1 MPQSR
6 FCMSSH
12 CLWFFMYCFSLAGKP
27 KLATEP
33 LHTTSRQIC
42 ALMKTALGP
51 RTLFPVFCLNTV
63 KCFLL
68 AGSNSHALEN
78 SCSAANFDQLTLY
91 SSSSEHPNRTQRG
104 LCNNWFGRA
113 SLLGRWQSWL
123 LYDQA
128 DLCKE
133 MRTPRRPIC
142 QVICLYSETGN
153 ISCYMLMDWRTNTV
167 LESKIYIWIT
177 QLVVNDYSTWYSYPP
192 SQHWADLPS
201 LASAKQVGKEG
212 QWFIYQKM
220 QHNLELNYNQK
231 PGACFRLVV
240 K

>member
-6 FCMSSH
+6 FCISSH

-27 KLATEP
+27 KLSLFILQAGKSVP
-33 LHTTSRQIC
+33 WWRQQ
-42 ALMKTALGP
+42 LRT
-51 RTLFPVFCLNTV
+51 RTLFPVFCLNTI

-68 AGSNSHALEN
+68 AGSNSHASEN

-113 SLLGRWQSWL
+113 SLPGRWQSWL
-123 LYDQA
+123 LYAQA

-153 ISCYMLMDWRTNTV
+153 ISCYMLVDWRTNTV
-167 LESKIYIWIT
+167 LESKIYTWI
-177 QLVVNDYSTWYSYPP
+177 
-192 SQHWADLPS
+192 
-201 LASAKQVGKEG
+201 
-212 QWFIYQKM
+212 M
-220 QHNLELNYNQK
+220 
-231 PGACFRLVV
+231 
-240 K
+240 